1 MYVDGNTGRGKGENM
16 ECLPPASIAESMVA
30 SGERKAN
37 LSVAHLLI
45 LGVLAGAYIGFVGQ
59 FFTIVTS
66 DLSQYVGIGL
76 SRLIGGLS
84 FSVALVMIVLS
95 GGELFTGNSLL
106 AMAAFSHRIRW
117 SRVARNWAWVYV
129 ANLLGALLLVVALFG
144 TRQYATNGN
153 AVGVNAL
160 RLAVAKVNL
169 SFWAAFLRGILCNW
183 LVCLAVWM
191 AAGATDAIG
200 KAVAAMLPITVFV
213 ASGFEHSVADMFFVP
228 MGLLLKKVPSVVAA
242 AGSLPGIEHLTWG
255 SGLFI
260 RCLLPITLGNL
271 VGGVVFVAGLYW
283 TVYLRP
289 TGDRSC

>member
-1 MYVDGNTGRGKGENM
+1 
-16 ECLPPASIAESMVA
+16 
-30 SGERKAN
+30 
-37 LSVAHLLI
+37 
-45 LGVLAGAYIGFVGQ
+45 
-59 FFTIVTS
+59 
-66 DLSQYVGIGL
+66 
-76 SRLIGGLS
+76 
-84 FSVALVMIVLS
+84 
-95 GGELFTGNSLL
+95 
-106 AMAAFSHRIRW
+106 MAAFSHRIRW

-191 AAGATDAIG
+191 AAGATDTIG

-260 RCLLPITLGNL
+260 RCLLPVTLGNL